1 MRRAAPFV
9 IGLLIGF
16 GLLLAVPAGTR
27 LLIAIDTAGC
37 GDTPRAEC
45 MERNIR

>member
-16 GLLLAVPAGTR
+16 GLLLAVPAGAR
-27 LLIAIDTAGC
+27 LMIAIESAGC

-45 MERNIR
+45 LERNIR